1 MVAGDASRQAMSWP
15 NLSDLLCNDAD
26 APIGLVGAPLGVGS
40 VTPGGCDQAPAR
52 LRGVLKRIGRYNVE
66 TRHELSARIRDYGN
80 VDIDGLSIE
89 RATDPIRDAVR
100 ASVEAHALTLLIG
113 GNNAVTRPGV
123 HALGLP
129 LEKVGLITLDAH
141 FDMRETSGG
150 LSNGNPVRALIED
163 GLPGANIA
171 QVGLAPFAN
180 SKAMHLD
187 ALTAGNLAISI
198 GEVRQQGILVAVE
211 QALAHVAHCEALV
224 VDCDIDV
231 IDRSQFPG
239 APGARAGGMEAMD
252 FFAAARRLA
261 AEPRVRVID
270 LTEWDP
276 PIDSSDLSALTAGRW
291 LAEVLTGFEAR

>member
-198 GEVRQQGILVAVE
+198 GEVRQQGILVAVAPRSSSIATSTSSTARNSP
-211 QALAHVAHCEALV
+211 ALRARVPAAWRRWTSSPPPAGWPPSRACV
-224 VDCDIDV
+224 SSTSPNGIR
-231 IDRSQFPG
+231 RSIR
-239 APGARAGGMEAMD
+239 ATLAR
-252 FFAAARRLA
+252 
-261 AEPRVRVID
+261 
-270 LTEWDP
+270 
-276 PIDSSDLSALTAGRW
+276 
-291 LAEVLTGFEAR
+291 